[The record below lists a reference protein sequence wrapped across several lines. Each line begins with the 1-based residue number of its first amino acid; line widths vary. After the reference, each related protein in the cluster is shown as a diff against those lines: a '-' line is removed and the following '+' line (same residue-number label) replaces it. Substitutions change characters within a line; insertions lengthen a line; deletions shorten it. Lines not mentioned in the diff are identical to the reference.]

1 MQGDPEID
9 TSKVDS
15 TAKVT
20 DYDEETQ
27 GALRKIMVRDGAG
40 VSRSVGD
47 LINHANAMATLQF
60 DQQQKA
66 RGLPTSEELQM
77 QALLEKASLLPG
89 SPFVQEEERGGGR
102 AGGPGL

>member
-1 MQGDPEID
+1 M
-9 TSKVDS
+9 
-15 TAKVT
+15 A

-27 GALRKIMVRDGAG
+27 GALRKIMVRAG
-40 VSRSVGD
+40 GPGVERSTGNAS
-47 LINHANAMATLQF
+47 NHANAMVTPQF

-89 SPFVQEEERGGGR
+89 TPVVEEREGGGGR
-102 AGGPGL
+102 AGGPGV